1 MFLSGATK
9 KSMHLSSMSKV
20 KTNPTTSLNLK
31 SSTFLCRLRSRIGQQ
46 QHVPSKSSF
55 SCPNNG
61 TVVKRKGMTS
71 HVNNSKILM
80 VGAPLVQPATGTPEN
95 IIHVSV
101 SMTWMHQA
109 ATTRCDVQIGNFGRR
124 HIQHGFV
131 SKHYPTGSLSTDK
144 HQ

>member
-1 MFLSGATK
+1 MRFFWGRMLGEETGFFTESKYDSPTTSCTVFSHVEAGWKHAYVSFGGNK

-101 SMTWMHQA
+101 SMT
-109 ATTRCDVQIGNFGRR
+109 
-124 HIQHGFV
+124 
-131 SKHYPTGSLSTDK
+131 
-144 HQ
+144 